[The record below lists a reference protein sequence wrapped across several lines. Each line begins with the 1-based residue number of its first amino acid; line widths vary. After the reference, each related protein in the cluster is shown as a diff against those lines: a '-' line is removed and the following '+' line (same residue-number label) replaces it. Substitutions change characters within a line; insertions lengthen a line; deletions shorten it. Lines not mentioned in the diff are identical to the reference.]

1 MAKVNRT
8 KLISGCSLASIV
20 LLTLAAFSCAGA
32 IDKPAS
38 VSQFT
43 PDVEEIRSICS
54 LATTELDYNNVAK
67 SKKTYWFFK
76 KREKK
81 LWIEHKGVVKVGIDV
96 NKLEIVPED
105 DSWHITIHKAEIL
118 SVSCDPDSF
127 NQASFTMSNSSL
139 RKYSAYEQ
147 NTAMSE
153 AVNNMK
159 IDAESNN
166 EILHDAQLKAKK
178 IIENYFSQLNKKTNN
193 EVHKM
198 GFTVRSR
205 FYE

>member
-1 MAKVNRT
+1 MIKINKT
-8 KLISGCSLASIV
+8 TLLIIGCSLAGV
-20 LLTLAAFSCAGA
+20 LLLSLVAFSCTRATHNHS
-32 IDKPAS
+32 S

-67 SKKTYWFFK
+67 SKKTYGFFRT
-76 KREKK
+76 REKK

-96 NKLEIVPED
+96 NKIEIVQEE
-105 DSWHITIHKAEIL
+105 DSWHITIPKAEIL

-127 NQASFTMSNSSL
+127 NQESFTMSNSSS
-139 RKYSAYEQ
+139 RKFSAYEQ
-147 NTAMSE
+147 NKAMAE

-166 EILHDAQLKAKK
+166 EILHDAQIKAKK
-178 IIENYFSQLNKKTNN
+178 IIENYFVQLNKKTNN
-193 EVHKM
+193 EVHIIWDLQ
-198 GFTVRSR
+198 
-205 FYE
+205 